1 MSILMTKEVY
11 SVKMNKTRVKISK
24 GGRVVIPAEYRKALG
39 LQTGDEVVIRIDEGE
54 LHLFTLNHAI
64 RHAQEI
70 VRRYV
75 PKKRS
80 LVDELIAERHKEA
93 ENE

>member
-1 MSILMTKEVY
+1 
-11 SVKMNKTRVKISK
+11 MNETRVKISK

-39 LQTGDEVVIRIDEGE
+39 LQTGDEVVIRIDKRGLYLSNLNRVIQHTQE
-54 LHLFTLNHAI
+54 L
-64 RHAQEI
+64 

-75 PKKRS
+75 PKERS
-80 LVDELIAERHKEA
+80 LVNELIAERHKEA